1 MATGRTHRL
10 AKYRNRGTEPRRKHL
25 AASSLSRRAL
35 VIGGLGALAAGAGIA
50 ELMSRAAPRPALL
63 PVSSKPEAE
72 AQIPTVA
79 MEEAPL
85 PGDVY
90 IPAPPPPAPVA
101 ELEPPAAARPPAG
114 APTLSAPPP
123 RPAVSLTPPTWLR
136 NARPMVETSGRPTI
150 AVVIDDLG
158 LDQMRTNR
166 AIGLDGAITLAF
178 MTYAERLSEWTAA
191 AREARHEYLVHV
203 PMQPESAS
211 IDPGPNALTTALSEA
226 EIRARLRWGLE
237 RMQGYVGVNNH
248 MGSRFTADAA
258 GMRIV
263 MEELKE
269 RGLLFLDSRTT
280 PHTTCASI
288 AAARDLP
295 FASRNVF
302 LDNETTIEGVR
313 KQIAALESV
322 ARKQGAAIGIGHP
335 HDATLA
341 VLEQWIPTAASRGL
355 AVVPLTS
362 IMRRSPMPA

>member
-10 AKYRNRGTEPRRKHL
+10 AKYRNRGTVRRRKYP

-50 ELMSRAAPRPALL
+50 ELMSRSAPRPTIP
-63 PVSSKPEAE
+63 PVSPKPAAE
-72 AQIPTVA
+72 ARIPTVA

-85 PGDVY
+85 PTDVY
-90 IPAPPPPAPVA
+90 IPTAPAPVA
-101 ELEPPAAARPPAG
+101 MLEPPAAAPPLSVPPRRPP
-114 APTLSAPPP
+114 
-123 RPAVSLTPPTWLR
+123 VSLNPPTWLR
-136 NARPMVETSGRPTI
+136 NARPLVEATGRPTI

-158 LDQMRTNR
+158 LDQTRTSR

-178 MTYAERLSEWTAA
+178 MTYAERLPEWTAA

-248 MGSRFTADAA
+248 MGSRFTADAS

-280 PHTTCASI
+280 PHTTCASL

-302 LDNETTIEGVR
+302 LDNETTIEGVV